1 MATNEHDPV
10 GDGHSIL
17 HNEDY
22 QAPFRSRIIG
32 QDSWLFTGG
41 RRAHSLNG
49 DWAFTLD
56 LHFNGLRSRWFEME
70 PMAPEDRVFPYDW
83 DPFNSDTTPV
93 PSNWQMQDDKAYLF
107 EGAGWYVRSFNSAD
121 LPEGARKILRIGAV
135 AYECKVFL
143 NGSYLG
149 RHQGASTPF
158 FVDLTDSLRD
168 GENHLF
174 LCVDNVRTLDRVPMR
189 HTDWFNYGGVYRE
202 VDIYGAP
209 SDVVRDLFVSLVPDG
224 TFSKIRVEV
233 ACEGAAQEALFEVPG
248 LGISQAIRLS
258 DGKGVALL
266 DAAPELW
273 SPETPKLYD
282 VSLAYGVDKVTD
294 RIGFR
299 EISRV
304 GTDILLNGKPIFL
317 RGVAVH
323 EDDETLGK
331 VSSKAD
337 LERRF
342 GHARELGCNFVRLAH
357 YPHHEDAAKMADELG
372 LLLWEELPVY
382 WAIDFLNPATYADA
396 ENQLCEL
403 VRRDRNRASVII
415 WSVGNENPD
424 SDPRF
429 AFMSKL
435 AEKAK
440 ELDPTRLTSA
450 ACLVDLHEMKI
461 NDRLASVIDVIGINE
476 YFGWYFPNY
485 DDLRTIG
492 RNSSPDRPVVITET
506 GADAVVQSM
515 GGPEKGRFSEEY
527 MADVYRNQV
536 AILRE
541 LDYVK
546 GISPW
551 VLYDFRAERRQ
562 NAWQKGWNRK
572 GLIAQDKATKKAAF
586 GIMQA
591 FYKEMAERGR
601 E

>member
-1 MATNEHDPV
+1 MAHNEHDPV
-10 GDGHSIL
+10 GKGHEIL
-17 HNEDY
+17 HNEDFE
-22 QAPFRSRIIG
+22 APFRSAIIG
-32 QDSWLFTGG
+32 QDNWLFTQG
-41 RRAHSLNG
+41 RTAHSLNG

-56 LHFNGLRSRWFEME
+56 LHFNGLRSRWFEMT
-70 PMAPEDRVFPYDW
+70 PMAPEQRVFPYDW
-83 DPFNSDTTPV
+83 DPFNADTTPV

-107 EGAGWYVRSFNSAD
+107 EGAAWYVRSFDSRD
-121 LPEGARKILRIGAV
+121 LPEGPRKFLRIGAA

-143 NGSYLG
+143 NGQYLG

-158 FVDLTDSLRD
+158 FVELTNSLRG
-168 GENHLF
+168 GENHIF
-174 LCVDNVRTLDRVPMR
+174 LCVDNQRTLDRVPMR

-202 VDIYGAP
+202 VEIFATPQDL
-209 SDVVRDLFVSLVPDG
+209 VRDLFVSLVPDG
-224 TFSKIRVEV
+224 TFSTISVEV
-233 ACEGAAQEALFEVPG
+233 ECEGTARTALFTIPE
-248 LGISQAIRLS
+248 LQISHNIKLTN
-258 DGKGVALL
+258 GKGHATIPADL
-266 DAAPELW
+266 DLW

-282 VSLAYGVDKVTD
+282 VALEYGSDRVTD
-294 RIGFR
+294 RVGFR
-299 EISRV
+299 EIRRS
-304 GTDILLNGKPIFL
+304 GTDILLNGAPLFL

-323 EDDETLGK
+323 EDDEKLGK
-331 VSSKAD
+331 VASKAD

-342 GHARELGCNFVRLAH
+342 AHVRELGCNFVRLAH

-403 VRRDRNRASVII
+403 LRRDRNRASVII
-415 WSVGNENPD
+415 WSVGNETPD

-429 AFMSKL
+429 QFMSRL
-435 AEKAK
+435 AAKAK
-440 ELDPTRLTSA
+440 AIDPTRRVSA
-450 ACLVDLHEMKI
+450 ACLVDLEQLKI
-461 NDRLASVIDVIGINE
+461 ADRLSSVIDVIGINE

-485 DDLRTIG
+485 DDLRAIG

-506 GADAVVQSM
+506 GADAVSTGM
-515 GGPEKGRFSEEY
+515 GGPLTGRFSEEY

-536 AILRE
+536 AILRD

-572 GLIAQDKATKKAAF
+572 GLIAQDKTTKKAAF
-586 GIMQA
+586 QIMQD
-591 FYKEMAERGR
+591 FYRTIANSGEG
-601 E
+601 